1 MFTTAKK
8 NKTYNFG
15 KHTLIS
21 QAETFKTQAPQHEIG
36 GVAGHQR
43 SHRPKALFSLDL
55 KLKKHQRLGRSFGLI
70 IKKPQCEKTH
80 IYRVYPCTSPKW
92 MV

>member
-1 MFTTAKK
+1 MLQLDREALVICSQYAHNMFMILYV
-8 NKTYNFG
+8 NDINDSLR
-15 KHTLIS
+15 TLIS

-55 KLKKHQRLGRSFGLI
+55 KLKKNQRLGRSFGLI
-70 IKKPQCEKTH
+70 IKKP
-80 IYRVYPCTSPKW
+80 
-92 MV
+92 

>member
-8 NKTYNFG
+8 KNKTYLFG
-15 KHTLIS
+15 QHTLIS

-55 KLKKHQRLGRSFGLI
+55 KLKKNQRLGRSFGLI
-70 IKKPQCEKTH
+70 LKKP
-80 IYRVYPCTSPKW
+80 
-92 MV
+92 